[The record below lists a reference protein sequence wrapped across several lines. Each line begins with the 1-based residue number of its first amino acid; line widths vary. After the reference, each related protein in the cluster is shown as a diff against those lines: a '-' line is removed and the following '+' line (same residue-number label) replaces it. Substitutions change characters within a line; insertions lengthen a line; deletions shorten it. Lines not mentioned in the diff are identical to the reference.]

1 MHLNMLTVEAYT
13 EDSLTKS
20 STTTYSQFIRRQKFS
35 HRGAELAAKDYFYA
49 ESSRSQMHDFCV
61 PSDTKYPRNR
71 IIISKSFGSSSIGA
85 SFKI

>member
-35 HRGAELAAKDYFYA
+35 HRGAELAAKDIFL
-49 ESSRSQMHDFCV
+49 C
-61 PSDTKYPRNR
+61 
-71 IIISKSFGSSSIGA
+71 
-85 SFKI
+85 